1 MERLEN
7 KKEEIMYKRISNRLH
22 GENVIGKRKIFSAR
36 LSQVTKN
43 IIKNVAKL
51 YDCSQSEVIEKWA
64 EIQAK
69 KLKNNKKKEKVN
81 ND

>member
-22 GENVIGKRKIFSAR
+22 DVIGKRKIFSAR
-36 LSQVTKN
+36 LSQVTKS